1 MSDSYKEYIS
11 PIIKILTVFLLGCSL
26 LMSSLAWSEVAT
38 ATDENTDAVVVG
50 KIIKDQQQTSQNQT
64 ATKDNTETT
73 VQSPQIANDMAEG
86 ESIRGL
92 PTLNEPV
99 IDQAN
104 VLTESQKQAISQRIL
119 ALHEQGKAQIGVV
132 IVSTTGQ
139 EDIFDFAMRVAEK
152 WQLGSAKQD
161 NGLLMAIAVNDS
173 RIQILTGY
181 GLEGVIPDIVASRI
195 IRNQI
200 TPYFKQAQYAQGIE
214 AGLVEIERILNMD
227 PEVAQKAA
235 QELKE
240 RHEQALHKQQAKE
253 KTFSTALFILIAGII
268 GSFIFGKGLS
278 ASTAA
283 VAGTVA
289 GLVNGAGLVTSLLIG
304 GGIFFLL
311 ITAIAQT
318 IFQLFLASAG
328 RGGGGGRGG
337 GFGGGG
343 GFSGGGGGFGGGGAS
358 GSW

>member
-11 PIIKILTVFLLGCSL
+11 PIRRLVAVFLLGCTA
-26 LMSSLAWSEVAT
+26 LMSSLSWSEVST
-38 ATDENTDAVVVG
+38 ATDDNTDAVVVG
-50 KIIKDQQQTSQNQT
+50 KIIQDQQKTSQNQT
-64 ATKDNTETT
+64 ASKENTETT
-73 VQSPQIANDMAEG
+73 DQSPQIANDMAEG

-92 PTLNEPV
+92 PTLNAPV
-99 IDQAN
+99 VDQAN
-104 VLTESQKQAISQRIL
+104 LLTESQKQEISQRIL

-132 IVSTTGQ
+132 IVPSTGQ

-161 NGLLMAIAVNDS
+161 NGLLMAIAVNDR

-200 TPYFKQAQYAQGIE
+200 TPYFKQAQYAQGID

-235 QELKE
+235 EELKE
-240 RHEQALHKQQAKE
+240 RQQQALHEQQAKE
-253 KTFSTALFILIAGII
+253 KTFSTALFILIAGIM

-289 GLVNGAGLVTSLLIG
+289 GLINGAGLVTSLLIG

-318 IFQLFLASAG
+318 IFHLFLAS
-328 RGGGGGRGG
+328 GGGRGGRGG

>member
-1 MSDSYKEYIS
+1 MSDSYKKYFSSITLLQALLVCFAVLIS
-11 PIIKILTVFLLGCSL
+11 SVT
-26 LMSSLAWSEVAT
+26 WSEVAT
-38 ATDENTDAVVVG
+38 ATDENAEAIVTS
-50 KIIKDQQQTSQNQT
+50 KIIQDQQQTSQNQKAAKEN
-64 ATKDNTETT
+64 ATDKT
-73 VQSPQIANDMAEG
+73 VSSPPIASDMAEG
-86 ESIRGL
+86 ELIRGL
-92 PTLNEPV
+92 PTLNSPV
-99 IDQAN
+99 VDQAN
-104 VLTESQKQAISQRIL
+104 ILTESQKQEISQRIL

-132 IVSTTGQ
+132 IVPTTGQ
-139 EDIFDFAMRVAEK
+139 EDIFDFAMRIAEK

-161 NGLLMAIAVNDS
+161 NGLLMAIAVNDH

-200 TPYFKQAQYAQGIE
+200 TPYFKQAQYAQGID

-227 PEVAQKAA
+227 PEVAQQAA

-240 RHEQALHKQQAKE
+240 RQEKALHEQQAKE

-268 GSFIFGKGLS
+268 GSFIVGKPLS

-328 RGGGGGRGG
+328 RGGGGRGG

-343 GFSGGGGGFGGGGAS
+343 GYSGGGGGFGGGGAS